1 MTHRNRTHSL
11 SLYSLTRNGHGRA
24 RHTQVKVCAWLGNE
38 GRGGEGRAGP
48 VFDSF
53 LALRGVSSPQWGP
66 DRGNFVVSVELKAFL
81 RHVDSSIKLKLIRVL
96 IDAWHEFFVLVLP
109 AEVGLDYFKRF
120 PVDFFIVV
128 TLKEFNLV

>member
-81 RHVDSSIKLKLIRVL
+81 RHVDSSIKLELIRIL
-96 IDAWHEFFVLVLP
+96 ILFVFVLA
-109 AEVGLDYFKRF
+109 AEEGLNYFRSF
-120 PVDFFIVV
+120 PEYFFIVV